1 MPEISNIVSTA
12 RRASLLC
19 SLLLA
24 TCCALYAQ
32 PDGPPP
38 GDPPLGMQGDAP
50 RGPSVERQLKRMTE
64 TLSLNETQQA
74 QVKALLTEQRQQM
87 EALHKSMQAEDSQD
101 PAAGR
106 EKSHAIRNDTNAK
119 ISALLNDD
127 QKAKFTAML
136 QRRGRH
142 GDGPPPDGAGG
153 PPPGL

>member
-1 MPEISNIVSTA
+1 MPEISNIVSIA

-19 SLLLA
+19 SLLIG

-38 GDPPLGMQGDAP
+38 GGPPPGPHDNMGH
-50 RGPSVERQLKRMTE
+50 GPSVERELKRMTDV
-64 TLSLNETQQA
+64 LALNDSQQA

-106 EKSHAIRNDTNAK
+106 EKSQAIRNDTNAK

-136 QRRGRH
+136 QRRGRR